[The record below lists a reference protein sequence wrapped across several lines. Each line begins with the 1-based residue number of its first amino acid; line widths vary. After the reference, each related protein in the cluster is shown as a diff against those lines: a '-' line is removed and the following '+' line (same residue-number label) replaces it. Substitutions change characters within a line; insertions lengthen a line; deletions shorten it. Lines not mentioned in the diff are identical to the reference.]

1 MNIKSMIVVLA
12 LILIGAATVSAS
24 KESVQSSMDV
34 LKDQVS
40 AMASVSSD
48 SYSYAAV
55 SAIAGDNSEVTVYA
69 EGEGSWLTIISSIYM
84 ETDNPV
90 EGIGYAYV
98 SGDEASSGSE
108 ASADSSGYYNSISIQ
123 TFLEGIGNA
132 QGNTC
137 IYGWEKSC

>member
-1 MNIKSMIVVLA
+1 
-12 LILIGAATVSAS
+12 
-24 KESVQSSMDV
+24 
-34 LKDQVS
+34 
-40 AMASVSSD
+40 
-48 SYSYAAV
+48 
-55 SAIAGDNSEVTVYA
+55 
-69 EGEGSWLTIISSIYM
+69 M

-98 SGDEASSGSE
+98 SGDEVSSGSE
-108 ASADSSGYYNSISIQ
+108 ASADSSGYYNTISIQ